1 MSACL
6 FSELRQILIKGG
18 DGLESRTEIKVISS
32 KSAGYSDF
40 DDVTFV

>member
-6 FSELRQILIKGG
+6 FSELRQISIKGG

-40 DDVTFV
+40 DDVTFI